1 MENNSRKVSLQVW
14 EWRFCNSKNPIPEIG
29 ISNRNIFF
37 SYSLFYP
44 HFYIYYSYVPLFF
57 FLIQIFILFYLF
69 LLQLQYTR
77 EERERERVV
86 KTECRV
92 GVGGNGGWWVS
103 KLLFGGDSGVCQF
116 CNSNRQWWFQLP
128 IWYCMWRSNS
138 IQVQDYH
145 CEVPQYLIFFF

>member
-1 MENNSRKVSLQVW
+1 MESNSRKAFLLVW
-14 EWRFCNSKNPIPEIG
+14 EWRFYNSKKSNPW
-29 ISNRNIFF
+29 NRYFEPQHFF
-37 SYSLFYP
+37 FLLPILPSLL
-44 HFYIYYSYVPLFF
+44 HLLLIRATFF